1 MIKIAIN
8 GFGRIGRATAKIL
21 MDKTGVDLV
30 AINDLAPI
38 ETLAHLLKYDS
49 CYRIYEKEVGFDETS
64 LIVNNHKVLFF
75 SEKDPVDLPWE
86 ELEVDV
92 VIESTGIFLTNA
104 DLKKHIEAGAKKVV
118 LSTPAKD
125 EKVPTFVIGAN
136 DKDYKGEKIISN
148 ASCTTNCIA
157 PVMRVLDD
165 VFGIEKSLMTTI
177 HSYTADQV
185 LVDGPHKDLRR
196 ARSAAQN
203 IIPTTTGAAK
213 AAAKTVKSLEGR
225 FDGLSIRVPTPVVSL
240 SDITAVLKKKTDV
253 ETINKVLSDAA
264 ETSHENIITCSEEP
278 LVSSDLIQ
286 NTASAIVDLPLTQVI
301 KGDLIK
307 VIAWYDNEWGYS
319 CRLAEIA
326 ELVGNYKE

>member
-1 MIKIAIN
+1 MLKVAIN

-21 MDKTGVDLV
+21 LDKTGVDLV
-30 AINDLAPI
+30 AVNDLAPV

-49 CYRIYEKEVGFDETS
+49 CYRIYEKEVGFDDVS
-64 LIVNNHKVLFF
+64 LIVNNHKIIFL
-75 SEKDPVDLPWE
+75 SEKDPAGLPWE
-86 ELEVDV
+86 ELEIDV
-92 VIESTGIFLTNA
+92 VIESTGIFLTNPEA
-104 DLKKHIEAGAKKVV
+104 KKHLEAGAKKVV
-118 LSTPAKD
+118 LSAPTKD
-125 EKVPTFVIGAN
+125 DKIPTFVIGAN
-136 DKDYKGEKIISN
+136 EKDYKDEKIISN

-157 PVMRVLDD
+157 PIMRVLDD

-213 AAAKTVKSLEGR
+213 AATKTVKSLEGR

-240 SDITAVLKKKTDV
+240 SDITAVLKKKTDI
-253 ETINKVLSDAA
+253 ETTNKVLSDAA
-264 ETSHENIITCSEEP
+264 ETSHENIIACSEEP

-286 NTASAIVDLPLTQVI
+286 NPASAIVDLPLTQVI

-319 CRLAEIA
+319 CRLAEMA
-326 ELVGNYKE
+326 EFIGNYK

>member
-1 MIKIAIN
+1 MLKVAIN
-8 GFGRIGRATAKIL
+8 GFGRIGRATAKVL
-21 MDKTGVDLV
+21 LDKTGVDLV
-30 AINDLAPI
+30 AVNDLAPV

-49 CYRIYEKEVGFDETS
+49 CYGIYEKEVGFDDSS
-64 LIVNNHKVLFF
+64 LIINNHKILFF
-75 SEKDPVDLPWE
+75 SEKDPADLPWD
-86 ELEVDV
+86 ELEIDV
-92 VIESTGIFLTNA
+92 VIESTGIFLKYEDA
-104 DLKKHIEAGAKKVV
+104 KKHLEAGAKKVV
-118 LSTPAKD
+118 LSAPAKD
-125 EKVPTFVIGAN
+125 EQVPTYVFGAN
-136 DKDYKGEKIISN
+136 EKDYQGEKIISN

-196 ARSAAQN
+196 ARSAAEN

-225 FDGLSIRVPTPVVSL
+225 FDGLSIRVPTPVVSI
-240 SDITAVLKKKTDV
+240 SDITAVLKKKTDI

-264 ETSHENIITCSEEP
+264 ETSHANIIECSEEP
-278 LVSSDLIQ
+278 LVSTDLIQ
-286 NTASAIVDLPLTQVI
+286 NPASAIVDLPLTQVI

-307 VIAWYDNEWGYS
+307 VVAWYDNEWGYS
-319 CRLAEIA
+319 CRLAEMA
-326 ELVGNYKE
+326 ELIGNYKE